1 MKFPT
6 CELCHL
12 FLVWEGAGGGG
23 GVGIMERDILV
34 KGIDIHCFIFY
45 ISIMNVYEGFMELC
59 ILQTTALNLEFV

>member
-1 MKFPT
+1 MNCAIFF
-6 CELCHL
+6 CFGREL
-12 FLVWEGAGGGG
+12 GGG